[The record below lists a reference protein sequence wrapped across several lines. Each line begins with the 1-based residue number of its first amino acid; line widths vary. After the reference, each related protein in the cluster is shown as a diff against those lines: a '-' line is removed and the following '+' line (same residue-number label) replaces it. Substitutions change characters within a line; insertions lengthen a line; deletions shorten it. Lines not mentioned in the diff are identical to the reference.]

1 MVDKKTKKRRTLKI
15 SLNKKQSKQVLWMV
29 ILMIALL
36 LIVLGTPYVVKNYFN
51 KFVYIKLDFEK
62 TQLGDI
68 KFYSTKIPVANRDG
82 EVSGTFSM
90 NFRNDPRKLEYI
102 DYDVPDNK
110 IKFKKENITYISFN
124 PDMETCEDNGIAL
137 IAFSSFLRGLGQI
150 NVSSATTYY
159 DFSRDNNIPYKTCEN
174 SPDNTVILLDSG
186 EKTEIKRI
194 SDKCYSITYNNCE
207 ILPVT
212 EKFMLIILEDYMTY
226 FDRD

>member
-1 MVDKKTKKRRTLKI
+1 MVEKREKRRIIKI
-15 SLNKKQSKQVLWMV
+15 SLNEKQSKQLFWAV

-51 KFVYIKLDFEK
+51 KFIYAKLDFEK

-68 KFYSTKIPVANRDG
+68 KFYSVRIPVLGRTG
-82 EVSGTFSM
+82 GVTGTFSM
-90 NFRNDPRKLEYI
+90 NFRNDPRELEYI
-102 DYDVPDNK
+102 DYDVPNNK
-110 IKFKKENITYISFN
+110 IKFKKENVTYISFN
-124 PDMETCEDNGIAL
+124 PDMTTCEDNAIA
-137 IAFSSFLRGLGQI
+137 ISAFSGFLQGLGKLNI
-150 NVSSATTYY
+150 SSATTYY
-159 DFSRDNNIPYKTCEN
+159 DFSRDNNLPYKTCEN

-226 FDRD
+226 FDRS